1 MSTSMGFRYLYE
13 AGHIEKEI
21 EIWFHV
27 SIVYV
32 YILVLAETRGIGTE
46 LVVCRRH

>member
-27 SIVYV
+27 SIVMFIFSYLLKTGE
-32 YILVLAETRGIGTE
+32 IGAEP
-46 LVVCRRH
+46 VVCRRH